1 MRARRSY
8 RRNDA
13 EIRPAR
19 SSADGL
25 IALLY
30 NPKREEWIGAYG
42 AGDGL
47 AYLGLAY
54 PTSLAMPDDGLG
66 LGFIDFEPMGDCA
79 RIHAF
84 PGVAEQGAGLG
95 LCLYA
100 GIAVLAHQELEQPC
114 IASASSG
121 QGYGDRTRDADA
133 MWSRMLRSRGGAP
146 ALAYRTDLCEG
157 CVAADLEAFIRAG
170 LVGWMAHPGEYEGL
184 LLEAAEAYLPSFA
197 NADPHSRDP
206 AVLRLIERVLLAGSS
221 DADLVRRWR
230 RDHADGGRLVANGR
244 RQLVLDAADRAEVEA
259 HRRALDFD

>member
-1 MRARRSY
+1 MKRY

-13 EIRPAR
+13 EIRPAS

-54 PTSLAMPDDGLG
+54 PTSTSMPDDGLG
-66 LGFIDFEPMGDCA
+66 LGFIDFEPMGECA

-100 GIAVLAHQELEQPC
+100 GIAVLAHQELDQPC
-114 IASASSG
+114 IASAATG
-121 QGYGDRTRDADA
+121 QGYGDRSPDADA
-133 MWSRMLRSRGGAP
+133 MWSRMLRARGGAP
-146 ALAYRTDLCEG
+146 ALAYRTELCAS

-170 LVGWMAHPGEYEGL
+170 LVGWMAHPGQYEGL
-184 LLEAAEAYLPSFA
+184 LLEAAEDYLPSFA
-197 NADPHSRDP
+197 NADPHTRDP
-206 AVLRLIERVLLAGSS
+206 AVLRLIERVLLVGSS
-221 DADLVRRWR
+221 DASLVRRWR
-230 RDHADGGRLVANGR
+230 HDHGEGARLVANGR
-244 RQLVLDAADRAEVEA
+244 RRLVLDAADRAEVDA
-259 HRRALDFD
+259 HRRALDFES